1 MIVWP
6 RSKAIRSSSYFP
18 SYGDIYFMV
27 CPLYRDSIV
36 VQISNLLLERRNE
49 NESGS
54 FYKIIF
60 TFGKRL
66 MKRQPPRGG
75 FWNGYAGKISLNSQ
89 EILVNKY
96 CNNAAG
102 CRKILR
108 ILSEQLHFRHFLVA
122 DFFTDYLVKRRL

>member
-1 MIVWP
+1 
-6 RSKAIRSSSYFP
+6 
-18 SYGDIYFMV
+18 
-27 CPLYRDSIV
+27 
-36 VQISNLLLERRNE
+36 
-49 NESGS
+49 
-54 FYKIIF
+54 
-60 TFGKRL
+60 

-75 FWNGYAGKISLNSQ
+75 FLNDYAGKISLNSQ